1 VPKRCST
8 RYNSSQVNRCVPWR
22 EEDDG
27 GRRKARLEEG
37 ELSSGA
43 FTAWPFYL
51 NCTLL
56 NIVEQLPFRDVPLL
70 STSRVDESK
79 SKSKSKRE
87 RERERVC
94 VRVRVRVRA
103 AERKSDDSARIKQVS
118 LPGFSHSN
126 SSSTAVLFY
135 IIRVS
140 LERVLNGQAS
150 FHKIA

>member
-56 NIVEQLPFRDVPLL
+56 NIVEQLPFRDVPL
-70 STSRVDESK
+70 
-79 SKSKSKRE
+79 
-87 RERERVC
+87 C